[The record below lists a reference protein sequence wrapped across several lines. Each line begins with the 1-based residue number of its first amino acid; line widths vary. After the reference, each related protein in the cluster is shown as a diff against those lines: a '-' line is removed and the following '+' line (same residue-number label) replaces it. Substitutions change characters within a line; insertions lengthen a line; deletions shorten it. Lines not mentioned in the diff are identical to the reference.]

1 MTSISRDTVLYLAQ
15 LSNITLTD
23 DEIESLP
30 KDIGEILTY
39 VEKLNELDTDN
50 VEPTYQIGELENVWR
65 DDTEDMYGQSRDSL
79 LAIAPDVQNNQIK
92 VPKVL

>member
-23 DEIESLP
+23 DEVETLP
-30 KDIGEILTY
+30 GDIGEILTY
-39 VEKLNELDTDN
+39 VEKLNELDTDL

-65 DDTEDMYGQSRDSL
+65 EDNIDMYGLTREAL
-79 LAIAPDVQNNQIK
+79 LAGAPDADKNQIK